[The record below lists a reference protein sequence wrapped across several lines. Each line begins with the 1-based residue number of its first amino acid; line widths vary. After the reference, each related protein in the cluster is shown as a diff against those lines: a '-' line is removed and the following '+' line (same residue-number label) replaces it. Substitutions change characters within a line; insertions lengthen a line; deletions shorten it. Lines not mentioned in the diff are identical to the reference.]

1 MHPMSVA
8 RHPPDAASQR
18 GVALFLLTV
27 LALCIG
33 LLFIAVPSG
42 STTASLGREQ
52 ATAAALAQAKEAL
65 LGYAAKYRD
74 DHPKDVFG
82 YLPLPD
88 LGTSRN
94 NNIVPGEG
102 LAAANPA
109 GNHAERIWIGRLP
122 WRSLGTPPL
131 RDGHGECLWYATGR
145 WQNSQKT
152 PSLNWDTL
160 GQFDV
165 VTSDGTAAGTRGIL
179 GDAQYHGRPAAVI
192 FAPGPI
198 LGAQNRGASAAD
210 SVRECGGNYDA
221 RNYLD
226 PDAAIAAINNIRNYF
241 PGSTNNASGDAPSA
255 EAPKQ
260 ILMPR
265 ATDASGTVPTND
277 RLVWITPDEL
287 FVRVKRRADFVLRLN
302 ALLADVA
309 ACLINGGLPDP
320 VSGRVPGAVLNA
332 LENGGCT
339 SSAKGYPANW
349 NEMLWYAKPAAG
361 TITLNGSSCQAIL
374 AFAGER
380 TPGQSRASPAQK
392 GNPANYLEATLPA
405 FAGSPSTIAA
415 DPAIAIADPK
425 VPATADAAVCLNAL
439 AGA

>member
-8 RHPPDAASQR
+8 RHSPTAASQR
-18 GVALFLLTV
+18 GVALLLVTV

-33 LLFIAVPSG
+33 LLFLAAPSG
-42 STTASLGREQ
+42 STTASLSREQ
-52 ATAAALAQAKEAL
+52 ATTAALAQAKEAL

-102 LAAANPA
+102 LAAANPS
-109 GNHAERIWIGRLP
+109 GNHADRIWIGRLP
-122 WRSLGTPPL
+122 WRSLGIPPL
-131 RDGHGECLWYATGR
+131 RDGHGECLWYVIGR

-165 VTSDGTAAGTRGIL
+165 VTSDGTPAGTRSIL
-179 GDAQYHGRPAAVI
+179 AATQYHGRPAAVI
-192 FAPGPI
+192 FASGPI
-198 LGAQNRGASAAD
+198 LGTQNRSASAAD
-210 SVRECGGNYDA
+210 SVGECGGNYDA

-226 PDAAIAAINNIRNYF
+226 PEAAIAAINNIRNYF
-241 PGSTNNASGDAPSA
+241 SGSTNNASGDAPSP

-265 ATDASGTVPTND
+265 ATDASGTVPAND
-277 RLVWITPDEL
+277 RLAWITPDEL
-287 FVRVKRRADFVLRLN
+287 FVRVKRRADFIQQLN
-302 ALLADVA
+302 ALLAEVA
-309 ACLINGGLPDP
+309 ACLVGNGLPDP
-320 VSGRVPGAVLNA
+320 VSGKVPSSVLNA
-332 LENGGCT
+332 LENGACAN
-339 SSAKGYPANW
+339 SVKGYPANW
-349 NEMLWYAKPAAG
+349 NEMLWYAKPGAG
-361 TITLNGSSCQAIL
+361 AITLNGTSCQAIL

-392 GNPANYLEATLPA
+392 GDAANYLEATLPA
-405 FAGSPSTIAA
+405 FAGGSSTIIA

-425 VPATADAAVCLNAL
+425 VPATADAAVCLNVL
-439 AGA
+439 AGV